1 MNLLMRAIGG
11 ISDEHI
17 AEFAFVQ
24 PQKKRVPLWVKIA
37 SAAACLTLA
46 VTAVFVINNLV
57 DKTDSGNNYNTIQ
70 PSLYF
75 NDRFYVLDPVGEG
88 CDKLPE
94 GYVLVGEITSEDR
107 NNKEVNGYGEMLRI
121 GNKIYQNPDFMGDV
135 YVYTTL
141 FTGGERYW
149 YLRFVDLE
157 TYKREAEERGVHVR
171 W

>member
-1 MNLLMRAIGG
+1 MNLLMKAIGG

-17 AEFAFVQ
+17 TEFACVQ
-24 PQKKRVPLWVKIA
+24 PRKKRVPLWVKIA
-37 SAAACLTLA
+37 ACIVLTIAAVPIIRVLVLNAESYNRP
-46 VTAVFVINNLV
+46 NNRL
-57 DKTDSGNNYNTIQ
+57 Q
-70 PSLYF
+70 PGLFF
-75 NDRFYVLDPVGEG
+75 NDKPYILDPVGRG
-88 CDKLPE
+88 CDNLPE
-94 GYVLVGEITSEDR
+94 EYVLVGEITSEDR

-121 GNKIYQNPDFMGDV
+121 GNKIYQNPDFSGDV

-157 TYKREAEERGVHVR
+157 TFKREAEERGESVY